1 MIVQWL
7 MRSLRSYEQIL
18 LRCIENSFESTF
30 QYKLSK
36 SSQKKE
42 PGNIGEQSRCD
53 KRRGRNSCERGG
65 YYSGKRENNGG
76 SNKWCRIC
84 KKNN

>member
-42 PGNIGEQSRCD
+42 PGNIGE
-53 KRRGRNSCERGG
+53 
-65 YYSGKRENNGG
+65 
-76 SNKWCRIC
+76 
-84 KKNN
+84 